1 MKYLLT
7 DQETERL
14 QFRKLEIRDFEVWQ
28 ELFFDETTKKM
39 LGMQAFK
46 TSKECCEKWFEWTF
60 HRYKNNLG
68 GQNILLEKS
77 TGKIIGQAGLLVR
90 EVNGNQEI
98 EIAYSIL
105 RNHRRNGFALEAI
118 RKCKDF
124 AFENNFHERLISMI
138 IPENINSKKTAE
150 KNGLQYKEQIYVNH
164 QKFDIHE
171 ITKEIWRK
179 STAI

>member
-46 TSKECCEKWFEWTF
+46 TPKECCEKWFEWTF

-124 AFENNFHERLISMI
+124 AFENNFHERLISI
-138 IPENINSKKTAE
+138 IHPENINSKKVAL
-150 KNGLQYKEQIYVNH
+150 KNGMTFKKQIEYSGNMMDV
-164 QKFDIHE
+164 FE
-171 ITKEIWRK
+171 IKK
-179 STAI
+179 SDWEDSN

>member
-46 TSKECCEKWFEWTF
+46 TPKECCEKWFEWTF

-77 TGKIIGQAGLLVR
+77 LDKLDCW
-90 EVNGNQEI
+90 
-98 EIAYSIL
+98 
-105 RNHRRNGFALEAI
+105 FA
-118 RKCKDF
+118 R
-124 AFENNFHERLISMI
+124 
-138 IPENINSKKTAE
+138 
-150 KNGLQYKEQIYVNH
+150 
-164 QKFDIHE
+164 
-171 ITKEIWRK
+171 
-179 STAI
+179 

>member
-1 MKYLLT
+1 MSA
-7 DQETERL
+7 
-14 QFRKLEIRDFEVWQ
+14 I
-28 ELFFDETTKKM
+28 
-39 LGMQAFK
+39 
-46 TSKECCEKWFEWTF
+46 
-60 HRYKNNLG
+60 
-68 GQNILLEKS
+68 LEKS

-98 EIAYSIL
+98 ESAYSIL

-150 KNGLQYKEQIYVNH
+150 KNGYPMRVLKAVEEVNQAQKSILFNKLNFLQKRVICIYLL
-164 QKFDIHE
+164 
-171 ITKEIWRK
+171 IWVF
-179 STAI
+179 